1 VRGGNRMRRSLWKR
15 IVHPFIE
22 KAFYLLVWRAILV
35 TLIAVV
41 LMVTHSFELTA
52 AFLIGANVALLFSVV
67 LIAWKSQLDEAHI
80 VRTEAWRALRPGER
94 PAGEAGRR
102 WALNNLEELTLQFAK
117 ASSAVAIAL
126 AGTVLVTGTPVVGQ
140 FEFEPRHD
148 PQEPRH
154 PGTAKKQRCHQQYR
168 AVRA

>member
-1 VRGGNRMRRSLWKR
+1 MFTIKYSDHPAYRGNDGLGLVRGGNRMRRSLWER

-126 AGTVLVTGTPVVGQ
+126 AGTVLVMLA
-140 FEFEPRHD
+140 D
-148 PQEPRH
+148 
-154 PGTAKKQRCHQQYR
+154 
-168 AVRA
+168 